1 MVRQRLLVP
10 EQLRDRPLE
19 GAWWHLRLTGLPVGG
34 RAVGS
39 VPRKPGT
46 AQCPRKRTKDLDDE
60 GREEVLLSKV
70 G

>member
-1 MVRQRLLVP
+1 MVAP
-10 EQLRDRPLE
+10 AAHRDAR
-19 GAWWHLRLTGLPVGG
+19 GG
-34 RAVGS
+34 RGVGS